1 MLAAMSR
8 GVRLLLLASLTL
20 VWVGALGRLRAFAQ
34 LCLPPDALDRLTLHV
49 TSVARAVGC
58 VQGEAGPDAA
68 ARAAVLA
75 AATLLPLL
83 LLRELLVSLRA
94 AGLSAPLVAL
104 VRRLLGRG
112 PELQPVHVLVVAHAG
127 PARAPRG
134 SLRSDV
140 GHSSTWSHRGPP
152 RFV

>member
-1 MLAAMSR
+1 MLAPMPR

-58 VQGEAGPDAA
+58 MQGEAGPDALT
-68 ARAAVLA
+68 RSAVLA
-75 AATLLPLL
+75 AAALLPLL
-83 LLRELLVSLRA
+83 LLRELLVSLHA
-94 AGLSAPLVAL
+94 AGLAAPLVAL
-104 VRRLLGRG
+104 VRRLVGGL
-112 PELQPVHVLVVAHAG
+112 ELQPVGTLVVAHAG
-127 PARAPRG
+127 AARASRG
-134 SLRSDV
+134 PLRSAV